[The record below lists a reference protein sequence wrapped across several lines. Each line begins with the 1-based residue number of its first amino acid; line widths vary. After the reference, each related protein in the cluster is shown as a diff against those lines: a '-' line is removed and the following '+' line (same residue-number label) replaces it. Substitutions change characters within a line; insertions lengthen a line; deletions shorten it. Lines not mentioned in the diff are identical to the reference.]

1 MLRATGLARY
11 PKDLRENL
19 KKVVAELRTHN
30 ASWNDC
36 GRLLG
41 VSVSALHSWDKK
53 PRKEAGTG
61 LVRVNIAPDVKS
73 PAELSTLTL
82 RTPSGYELSGFSLI
96 EAAHL
101 VRALG

>member
-19 KKVVAELRTHN
+19 KKVAVELRTHN

-41 VSVSALHSWDKK
+41 VSVATLHSWNKK
-53 PRKEAGTG
+53 PAKKTGAG
-61 LVRVNIAPDVKS
+61 LVRVHIASDACS
-73 PAELSTLTL
+73 PAALSKLVL
-82 RTPSGYELSGFSLI
+82 RTPSGHELSGFTLL